1 MQRCCRGTGR
11 RCGPYSSIRNAGCT
25 ALLHC
30 LLQGPCIFLTP
41 LKIQICADS
50 QLWFQELHAALLPRH
65 REALRAV
72 YLVHPRSHWAA
83 TRGWL
88 YILRSQEA
96 AVYGKVR

>member
-1 MQRCCRGTGR
+1 MRRCRRGTGR
-11 RCGPYSSIRNAGCT
+11 RC
-25 ALLHC
+25 ALSVANSLH
-30 LLQGPCIFLTP
+30 FLTP

-50 QLWFQELHAALLPRH
+50 QVWFQELHAALPPRH